1 LETET
6 LTPILEDVPA
16 TNLILIEESEVHAD
30 TETELAPDFTPI
42 EFPTEKKV
50 PKILKETDPD
60 AGELNTEDDT
70 TGTSYEQLRETDP
83 VPMADTRRV
92 SLLAEPRE
100 LRETTLESDD
110 QTLDCDD
117 ENPITLLWLKLL
129 QPKLDPE
136 ATTTT

>member
-1 LETET
+1 
-6 LTPILEDVPA
+6 
-16 TNLILIEESEVHAD
+16 
-30 TETELAPDFTPI
+30 
-42 EFPTEKKV
+42 
-50 PKILKETDPD
+50 
-60 AGELNTEDDT
+60 
-70 TGTSYEQLRETDP
+70 
-83 VPMADTRRV
+83 V

>member
-6 LTPILEDVPA
+6 VTPILEDVPA

-60 AGELNTEDDT
+60 TGELNTEDDT

-83 VPMADTRRV
+83 VPMADTEV
-92 SLLAEPRE
+92 
-100 LRETTLESDD
+100 
-110 QTLDCDD
+110 
-117 ENPITLLWLKLL
+117 
-129 QPKLDPE
+129 
-136 ATTTT
+136 